1 MGSLRCSILAIMI
14 KDEDLPELGRFRAA
28 ERSLPIRTD
37 DSFGPLVVATDNDDV
52 PIHRWF
58 RLKESFSPDLL
69 ETIITL
75 LYPKRPAT
83 LSLLDT
89 FAGVGTTLL
98 SAQFFPDT
106 VINAIGI
113 ERNPFIAFA
122 AKTKLRWPDIN
133 PEEFLAE
140 GRRMLAAADER
151 HSVLPS
157 LSSISTGRCITLHK
171 SRQLI
176 AIRDRINSLKH
187 AATRDALLLGLAATI
202 EPTSKIRRDG
212 RALRIVERQALR
224 ITPTITAQWNRIA
237 SDCTITK
244 ARLPQPAMPLLLEG
258 DGRHPQKLG
267 ILPASVDL
275 VLTSPPYPN
284 NIDYTEVYKLELWML
299 GFITHATDFLSL
311 RRQTFRSHPTCANPA
326 LTPDF
331 VEAMA
336 TGGLKSTLNPIFA
349 RAAEDPKRLRVFQ
362 GYFSD
367 LWTTIKNI
375 HDVLKPG
382 GHAVLVVGNSLHGTN
397 DGAYLLPTD
406 LVIAQMATPLR
417 FTVIDTI
424 IARNLRRRLT
434 GNHFLRE
441 SLVILQK
448 THGRQRRKTTI

>member
-1 MGSLRCSILAIMI
+1 MI
-14 KDEDLPELGRFRAA
+14 KDEDLPELDRFRAA
-28 ERSLPIRTD
+28 ERALPIHTD
-37 DSFGPLVVATDNDDV
+37 ASFGPLVVATDNDDF

-89 FAGVGTTLL
+89 FAGVGTSLL
-98 SAQFFPDT
+98 SAQMLPGT
-106 VINAIGI
+106 IINAIGI

-122 AKTKLRWPDIN
+122 AKTKLRWSHIS
-133 PEEFLAE
+133 PEEFLEE
-140 GRRMLAAADER
+140 GRRILLAADDPRAI
-151 HSVLPS
+151 LPT
-157 LSSISTGRCITLHK
+157 LSSIRTGRCITLHK
-171 SRQLI
+171 SKKLV
-176 AIRDRINSLKH
+176 AIRDRIKTVNNT
-187 AATRDALLLGLAATI
+187 ATRDALLLGLAAAI

-212 RALRIVERQALR
+212 RALRIIERQSAR
-224 ITPTITAQWNRIA
+224 IAPTIIAQWNRMA
-237 SDCTITK
+237 SDCTVTK
-244 ARLPQPAMPLLLEG
+244 ARLPKPLMPLLLEG

-267 ILPASVDL
+267 ILPDSVDL

-299 GFITHATDFLSL
+299 GFITQAADFLNL
-311 RRQTFRSHPTCANPA
+311 RRQTFRSHPTCANPE

-331 VEAMA
+331 MKAMA
-336 TGGLKSTLNPIFA
+336 TGDLKDTLSPIFA
-349 RAAEDPKRLRVFQ
+349 RAAEDPKRLRIFQ

-367 LWTTIKNI
+367 LWTTLKNI
-375 HDVLKPG
+375 HAVLKPG

-406 LVIAQMATPLR
+406 LVIAQMATPLG
-417 FTVIDTI
+417 FTIIDTI

-441 SLVILQK
+441 SLLILK
-448 THGRQRRKTTI
+448 KPHARQRHKTTI